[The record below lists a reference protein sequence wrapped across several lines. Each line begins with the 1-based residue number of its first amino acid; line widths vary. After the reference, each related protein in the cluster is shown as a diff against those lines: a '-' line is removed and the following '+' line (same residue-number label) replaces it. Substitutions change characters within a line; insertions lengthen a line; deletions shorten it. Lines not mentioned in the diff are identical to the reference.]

1 MQDIKTLTL
10 ISACERPRKRGW
22 GGVGQKMCMRTRSFY
37 WSSLALKGSGR
48 DN

>member
-22 GGVGQKMCMRTRSFY
+22 KGGGWTEDVHENSIVLLVEL
-37 WSSLALKGSGR
+37 SS
-48 DN
+48 